1 MEYVIIGMIL
11 FILATGTMWY
21 RDAQVKNRLYEKL
34 LKEFVAKL
42 VACRVEVRE
51 GEFFLYNNIDNTF
64 LAQGRTPREV
74 ELNLPKDGRIF
85 VNEELNRDILLV
97 LNDWYVLDTAI
108 DKSVV
113 NQLYAIKVYL
123 NKPKGNNLLDKNYY
137 LMRDLNDGVVHVY
150 TRKARVEAI
159 AKHLQEKNPRMLIEV
174 TDQVP
179 AAALARG
186 LKKKQDAEIIK
197 TQEPDSKDG

>member
-74 ELNLPKDGRIF
+74 ELNLPNDGRIF

-97 LNDWYVLDTAI
+97 LNEWYVLDTAV

-123 NKPKGNNLLDKNYY
+123 NKPKGDNLLDKNYY

>member
-1 MEYVIIGMIL
+1 MEYMIIGMIL

-34 LKEFVAKL
+34 LKEFVTKL

-74 ELNLPKDGRIF
+74 ELNLPNDGRIF

-97 LNDWYVLDTAI
+97 LNEWYVLDTAV

-123 NKPKGNNLLDKNYY
+123 NKPKGDKLLEKNFY
-137 LMRDLNDGVVHVY
+137 LMRDLNDGIVHVY

-159 AKHLQEKNPRMLIEV
+159 AKHLQEQNPRMLIEA

>member
-1 MEYVIIGMIL
+1 M
-11 FILATGTMWY
+11 
-21 RDAQVKNRLYEKL
+21 
-34 LKEFVAKL
+34 
-42 VACRVEVRE
+42 
-51 GEFFLYNNIDNTF
+51 
-64 LAQGRTPREV
+64 
-74 ELNLPKDGRIF
+74 
-85 VNEELNRDILLV
+85 
-97 LNDWYVLDTAI
+97 
-108 DKSVV
+108 
-113 NQLYAIKVYL
+113 YAIKVYL
-123 NKPKGNNLLDKNYY
+123 NKPKGDNLLEKNYY

>member
-34 LKEFVAKL
+34 LKDFVAKL

-74 ELNLPKDGRIF
+74 ELNLPNDGRIF

-97 LNDWYVLDTAI
+97 LNEWYVLDTAV

-123 NKPKGNNLLDKNYY
+123 NKPKGDNLLEKNYY